1 MEWLTSFLNDLQQSG
16 PALWYGF
23 SITLKV
29 VVVATIGGIAIGT
42 LLALMRLS
50 SIKILN
56 WIAQAYVDLFRS
68 IPLLLVLMWF
78 YFAVPFLYTA
88 ITGQYLT
95 IDTALVSSIVAFM
108 LFEAAYFS
116 EIVRAGIQ
124 SIPKG
129 QAAAASALGMSY
141 GQSMRLI
148 ILPQAFRKMTPLL
161 LQQTI
166 ILFQDSTMVYAIGL
180 LDFFRTNY
188 VRGDLMSLLTQYILF
203 AGLVYFTI
211 SALATFTVKRLQR
224 RLSV

>member
-29 VVVATIGGIAIGT
+29 VIIATIGGIAIGT
-42 LLALMRLS
+42 LLAMMRLS

-78 YFAVPFLYTA
+78 YFAVPFFYTA

-129 QAAAASALGMSY
+129 QAAAAQALGMSY

-166 ILFQDSTMVYAIGL
+166 ILFQDSTIVYAIGL

-211 SALATFTVKRLQR
+211 SALATFAVKRLQR

>member
-16 PALWYGF
+16 PALWHGF

-29 VVVATIGGIAIGT
+29 VVIATLGGIVIGT
-42 LLALMRLS
+42 LLAMMRLS
-50 SIKILN
+50 SIKTLN
-56 WIAQAYVDLFRS
+56 LIAQAYVNLFRS

-78 YFAVPFLYTA
+78 YFAVPFIYTA
-88 ITGQYLT
+88 ITGKYLT

-129 QAAAASALGMSY
+129 QAAAAAALGMSY

-188 VRGDLMSLLTQYILF
+188 VRGDLMALLTQYILF
-203 AGLVYFTI
+203 AGLVYFTV
-211 SALATFTVKRLQR
+211 SAIATFAVKRLQR
-224 RLSV
+224 RLRV

>member
-1 MEWLTSFLNDLQQSG
+1 MEWLTSFLTDLQVSV
-16 PALWYGF
+16 PALWHGF
-23 SITLKV
+23 TITLKV
-29 VVVATIGGIAIGT
+29 VVTAAIGGVIIGT

-50 SIKILN
+50 SIKAFN
-56 WIAQAYVDLFRS
+56 VIAKSYVNLFRS

-78 YFAVPFLYTA
+78 YFAVPFIYTG
-88 ITGQYLT
+88 ITGKYLT
-95 IDTALVSSIVAFM
+95 IDTALVSSTVAFM
-108 LFEAAYFS
+108 LFEAAYFA

-129 QAAAASALGMSY
+129 QTFAAYALGMSY

-203 AGLVYFTI
+203 AGLVYFSI
-211 SALATFTVKRLQR
+211 SLLATYAVKKLQKRLK
-224 RLSV
+224 V